1 MPRVVEVRWHG
12 RGGQGLVIASEI
24 LAEACFLEG
33 KWAQS
38 FPFFGAERRGAP
50 VQAFTRISESPI
62 HIRSM
67 IYNPDVVVVLDPMIY
82 DVIDVTEGL
91 KPGGLIVIN
100 SQLAPSKLRSELSLT
115 NCRVATLDAVRIATE
130 LGLTVAG
137 LVVPNTAML
146 GAVVKASKLTSL
158 DSVLKAIQRRWSGGM
173 LEKNIEAV
181 KRGYNEAKLG

>member
-1 MPRVVEVRWHG
+1 VVEIRWHG
-12 RGGQGLVIASEI
+12 RGGQGLVVASEI

-50 VQAFTRISESPI
+50 VQAFTRVSSSPI

-67 IYNPDVVVVLDPMIY
+67 VYNPDIVVVLDPVIY
-82 DVIDVTEGL
+82 GVIRVSEGL
-91 KPGGLIVIN
+91 KPGGLIVAN
-100 SQLAPSKLRSELSLT
+100 SHFSPSELKSEMSLS
-115 NCRVATLDAVRIATE
+115 NCRVATLDAVKIATE

-146 GAVVKASKLTSL
+146 GALVKASNLAKLE
-158 DSVLKAIQRRWSGGM
+158 SVVKAIQRRWSGKL
-173 LEKNIEAV
+173 LEKNLEAV
-181 KRGYNEAKLG
+181 KRGYDEVKLG